1 MTRWITGTIAAALLA
16 CAAFAAPADAQR
28 PRAKDGPRIAIEP
41 EGFDFG
47 QTLQNKTV
55 TKEFVVRNLGKADL
69 VLEEVTT
76 SCGCT
81 AALPESKVIKPGAQT
96 PLRVSVETR
105 SSLGRAEKVVTIRSN
120 DPTRAILQIKL
131 GFTVTAPSK

>member
-1 MTRWITGTIAAALLA
+1 MTRWITGTIAAAILA
-16 CAAFAAPADAQR
+16 CAASSISGDVQ
-28 PRAKDGPRIAIEP
+28 RAKTGPRIAVEP

-55 TKEFVVRNLGKADL
+55 TKEFAVRNLGSADL
-69 VLEEVTT
+69 VLQDVTT

-105 SSLGRAEKVVTIRSN
+105 SVVGRAEKVVTIRSN
-120 DPTRAILQIKL
+120 DPTRALVQIKL
-131 GFTVTAPSK
+131 SFTVTAPPK